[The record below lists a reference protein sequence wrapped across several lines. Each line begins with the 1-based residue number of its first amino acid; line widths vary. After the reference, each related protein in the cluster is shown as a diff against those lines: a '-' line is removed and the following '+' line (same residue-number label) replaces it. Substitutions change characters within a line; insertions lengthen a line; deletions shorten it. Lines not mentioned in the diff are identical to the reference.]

1 MMPGMR
7 GMNPRQMQQAMK
19 KLGIKSEEM
28 KDVEEVIIRMQDR
41 SLVIKKPDVTMM
53 EVQGQKTYQVVGEP
67 EVIEGDVEISTE
79 PIGIVIPEEDIELV
93 AAQAN
98 VSYEEAKRALEEC
111 NGEPAEAI
119 IKLMS

>member
-1 MMPGMR
+1 MPGMR

>member
-1 MMPGMR
+1 MPGMR

-19 KLGIKSEEM
+19 KMGIKTEEM
-28 KDVEEVIIRMQDR
+28 KDVEEVIIRMQGR
-41 SLVIKKPDVTMM
+41 SLVIKKPDVTLM

-67 EVIEGDVEISTE
+67 EVIEGDVEISSE

-98 VSYEEAKRALEEC
+98 VSYEEAKKALEEC